1 MNTEPVLESPA
12 SVEVLL
18 FDIPE
23 VDASGPM
30 GTTAS
35 QCCANLGVAFTS
47 IDVWS
52 NPEAVL
58 THHVLVGPTI
68 VLLSGGEEI
77 SRLVGPRSC
86 RRVERFLANAR
97 HMPEPARAVA

>member
-1 MNTEPVLESPA
+1 MNTAPVLESPA

-35 QCCANLGVAFTS
+35 QCCATLGFTFTS
-47 IDVWS
+47 IDVWA

-58 THHVLVGPTI
+58 THRVLVGPTI
-68 VLLSGGEEI
+68 VLLSGGEEA

-86 RRVERFLANAR
+86 RRVERFLASALPV
-97 HMPEPARAVA
+97 PEPARAVA